1 VNEVCDDIFNLINPN
16 TVVTWKNGRIDN
28 SEDASGDNSENKI
41 KYIPQNFLNNQ
52 IELKPDSYSNKLI
65 KSILKSD
72 VNYRDIFSRITNHT
86 TQFETDIH
94 GKITDLFE
102 IKNDLND
109 LKETQKEL
117 GSPIAIETQITML
130 TEQYESFQVE
140 GDVLNKDKEL
150 QEVLIKV
157 LDHFKTI
164 LTSIESDK
172 LMLDNFLNYLK
183 HEKTFLETDVIQNL
197 SNKTKDEINSAIFIA
212 DAIYRDSLVN
222 FVIEKIEN
230 KKQAIGIIRRI
241 ITSKTEQL
249 KTLNDRLNSSDQA
262 KETFDKLEEEKR
274 RLSLIKNNLDQIE
287 KAEKDYE
294 CILREIF
301 DIYNSFI
308 EEFEREKN
316 SFSFDSEE
324 YNNFEAELLF
334 KANEFNNSL
343 KNSLNNQ
350 KFSAFNR
357 EYGIDLF
364 NFKYD
369 DNFQKDLEEI
379 IKAVLTEV
387 LITKSGKTKKD
398 VIKELLGVYHFI
410 NFNIIEDGDKLENMS
425 PGKRSFALLKVLI
438 ESDKSK
444 WPILIDQPEDDLD
457 ANSISKSLS
466 KFLREK
472 KKHRQII
479 IVSHNPNLVVGAD
492 SEQVIVA
499 NQDGS
504 DSKNKSKRFEYISG
518 SIENIYDNKTESC
531 YLYCKGIKDHICDI
545 LEGGED
551 SFKKRQRKYNIE

>member
-1 VNEVCDDIFNLINPN
+1 MNEVCDDIFNLINPN